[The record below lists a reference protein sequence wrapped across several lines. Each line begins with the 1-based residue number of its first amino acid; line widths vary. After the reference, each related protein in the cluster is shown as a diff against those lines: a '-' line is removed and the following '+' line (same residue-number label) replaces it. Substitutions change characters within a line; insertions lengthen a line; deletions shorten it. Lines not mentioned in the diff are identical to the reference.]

1 MSDVGLVVL
10 ALLVVLYFLPAA
22 IAMNRKAKRSAGI
35 ALLNL
40 FLGWTFIGWVGA
52 LIWAVSDN
60 TTGHAHVRPGAGSRA
75 PEPGRPAPR
84 SAHPEPGRPTSRPPA
99 IRISKKGVLLSVFG
113 VFGVGIILGLVESFV
128 GSRVEERRKELLDR
142 RTAWGECMQKLEE
155 SGNFESGIESAL
167 ERNRICRSGADRRR
181 RRHVVERDAF
191 VFGPS
196 PFTYEV
202 ERKPTSSYRPPST
215 AVPLQRRIE
224 PTPTT
229 AEERRRRASKG
240 GFQRSWPQYFEGQ
253 RVPSALQRAPRG
265 NEIELM
271 MLCGYEG
278 YPWSLERCERWAK
291 RRVDKG
297 K

>member
-1 MSDVGLVVL
+1 MSDAGLVVL

-60 TTGHAHVRPGAGSRA
+60 T
-75 PEPGRPAPR
+75 
-84 SAHPEPGRPTSRPPA
+84 EPGRPTSRPPA

-113 VFGVGIILGLVESFV
+113 VFGVGILGLVESFV
-128 GSRVEERRKELLDR
+128 GSRVEERREERRKELLDR
-142 RTAWGECMQKLEE
+142 RTAWRECMQKLEE

-167 ERNRICRSGADRRR
+167 ERNRICRSKRRR
-181 RRHVVERDAF
+181 RQVLTGHVVERDAF

-202 ERKPTSSYRPPST
+202 ERKPTSSYRPP
-215 AVPLQRRIE
+215 LQRRIE

-229 AEERRRRASKG
+229 AEERRRR
-240 GFQRSWPQYFEGQ
+240 
-253 RVPSALQRAPRG
+253 ALQRAPRG

-291 RRVDKG
+291 RKQRG
-297 K
+297 R